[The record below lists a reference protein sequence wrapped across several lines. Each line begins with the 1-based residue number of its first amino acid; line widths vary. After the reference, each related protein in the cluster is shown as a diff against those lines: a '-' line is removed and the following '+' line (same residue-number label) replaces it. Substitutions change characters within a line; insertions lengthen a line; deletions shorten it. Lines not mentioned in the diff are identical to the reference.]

1 MKKILFA
8 LLFIGILFTSFKFIT
23 HYKIT
28 SENNSELRSKE
39 KLETEII
46 EVKKL
51 INSNYKYNKEI
62 AFFIDMEIPS
72 GKNRFFIYHLKNN
85 KIIDK
90 GLVAHGSGS
99 ETSIPGKLKFSN
111 TDNSLSTSLG
121 KYSIEN
127 SYVGKFGKACKLYG
141 LDKTNSNAYHRN
153 IVLHKY
159 LDVPYYE
166 QENYICNSYGCPM
179 VSEKFYSR
187 IEKIIDNSQTKIIL
201 NIYY

>member
-1 MKKILFA
+1 MTHLSYVIVRLNIEPPFDT
-8 LLFIGILFTSFKFIT
+8 LFTF
-23 HYKIT
+23 
-28 SENNSELRSKE
+28 
-39 KLETEII
+39 
-46 EVKKL
+46 V
-51 INSNYKYNKEI
+51 
-62 AFFIDMEIPS
+62 A
-72 GKNRFFIYHLKNN
+72 GLKNN

-90 GLVAHGSGS
+90 GLVAHGSGL

-187 IEKIIDNSQTKIIL
+187 IEKIIDNSQTKINL